1 MLTAHFS
8 LWEMCASG
16 TAIRLGIENV
26 PDEAVIKR
34 LQQLC
39 EHVLEPLRQR
49 FGVIRIT
56 SGYRCDKLN
65 RAVGGVK
72 NSQHRLGEAA
82 DIHVSNIEVG
92 RKMFR
97 YIKEN
102 LEFDQLL
109 FERIQENGACWLH
122 VSFRAEPERFQ
133 DSGSKIQVQKR
144 NRRQAIDN
152 YVVPPREEE
161 LQWEY

>member
-8 LWEMCASG
+8 LREMCASG
-16 TAIRLGIENV
+16 TAIRLGIKNE
-26 PDEAVIKR
+26 PSEEVIHR

-56 SGYRCDKLN
+56 NGYRCDRLN
-65 RAVGGVK
+65 KAVGGVK

-122 VSFRAEPERFQ
+122 VSFRAEPERIQ
-133 DSGSKIQVQKR
+133 VPSSKFQVQKR

-152 YVVPPREEE
+152 YVVPPRAEE